1 MCTVLKEFASHSDET
16 DPERIE
22 QIIRRALQDAEWVV
36 QKVNKSTKRVKVDST
51 DSGVEEA
58 CKKWGG

>member
-1 MCTVLKEFASHSDET
+1 LKEFASHSDET

-36 QKVNKSTKRVKVDST
+36 QKVNKSTKRVKVATLRLELSDVREYYQHREVS
-51 DSGVEEA
+51 
-58 CKKWGG
+58 